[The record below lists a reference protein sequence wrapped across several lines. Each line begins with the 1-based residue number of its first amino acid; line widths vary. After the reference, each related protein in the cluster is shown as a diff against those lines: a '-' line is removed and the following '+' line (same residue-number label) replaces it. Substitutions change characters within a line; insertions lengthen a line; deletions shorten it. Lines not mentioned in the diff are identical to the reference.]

1 MVNDTIDILD
11 GKVINII
18 IKFIAVVNLDQDKF
32 EALNAGINAVQE
44 IFKEKLDIG
53 QPIYFTKIYDT
64 LNQLDEIVDVVD
76 VDIELA
82 SAGGLYS
89 SYSLNLNDYVSSD
102 GRILY
107 APDDAVYEL
116 KYPEIDIRG
125 TIR

>member
-1 MVNDTIDILD
+1 
-11 GKVINII
+11 VINII